1 MICLENSDFKNG
13 KISISKISFI
23 SKGTPGKEIKYTFS
37 FLKHIPHA
45 VPYLFLKIFALDGN
59 NA

>member
-37 FLKHIPHA
+37 FLKHIPQA
-45 VPYLFLKIFALDGN
+45 VP
-59 NA
+59 